1 MTLDEFFGIGVNTKE
16 EEWKAFVKKNNFSFT
31 NVYDPTNRAIYAKYF
46 VDITPELYV
55 LNKDRVIIAK
65 NLHADQLE
73 EVFQRELK
81 K

>member
-1 MTLDEFFGIGVNTKE
+1 MEFFGVGVNTKE
-16 EEWKAFVKKNNFSFT
+16 DEWKAFVKKNNFSFT